1 MATRKKRRE
10 NGRRADPRGSKPHS
24 YGESFSWSGVIWG
37 SQKDTMAR
45 ITESKIVMVITAIA
59 TFIIFPW
66 TLTKTG

>member
-10 NGRRADPRGSKPHS
+10 KGNRAEPRGSNPHS

-37 SQKDTMAR
+37 NQKETRAR
-45 ITESKIVMVITAIA
+45 IVDSAMAIAKIVASR
-59 TFIIFPW
+59 FIVFPW